1 MKLKRV
7 IRNGAGFLLA
17 TILILLGF
25 LRSARKKAF
34 EQDVITPIAFH
45 NPSEKLF
52 RKMAVWFQK
61 KGFVFIST
69 AQLLDILSGRA
80 VCPRG
85 AIWLSLDD
93 GWRDNLS
100 NVIPIANKYHIPI
113 TIFICTGAVE
123 EGAFWWR
130 KVTQFPDLVPPQFR
144 DVDTLKKQPE
154 EIRMQ
159 IIRHIDEAGVSPP
172 REAMTVDEVK
182 GISVITEIDLGA
194 HTDTH
199 PILPN
204 CNEELIEDEIAE
216 STRKLE
222 EWTGKNITVFAYPNG
237 SYDGRERQ
245 FLEAKGYKLAATTEE
260 RSAGVNSDPYFFPR
274 HIVMDDGSFA
284 ENICHALGVWAP
296 VIKKIKQII
305 RYH

>member
-1 MKLKRV
+1 LKFKRV
-7 IRNGAGFLLA
+7 LRNSAGFLLA
-17 TILILLGF
+17 MILILLGF
-25 LRSARKKAF
+25 LRRARKKAF
-34 EQDVITPIAFH
+34 EQDVITSIAFH

-52 RKMAVWFQK
+52 RKIVAWLLK
-61 KGFVFIST
+61 KGFVFISA
-69 AQLLDILSGRA
+69 AQLMDILSGRA

-85 AIWLSLDD
+85 AIWFSLDD
-93 GWRDNLS
+93 GWRGNLT
-100 NVIPIANKYHIPI
+100 NVIPIAKKYQIPI
-113 TIFICTGAVE
+113 TIFIYTGAVE
-123 EGAFWWR
+123 EGIFWWR

-144 DVDTLKKQPE
+144 EVDTIKKQPE
-154 EIRMQ
+154 EIRVQ
-159 IIRHIDEAGVSPP
+159 IIRHIDEADASPP
-172 REAMTVDEVK
+172 REAMTVDEVRA
-182 GISVITEIDLGA
+182 ISKITEIDLGA
-194 HTDTH
+194 HSNTH

-204 CNEELIEDEIAE
+204 CSDKQIEDEIAE

-260 RSAGVNSDPYFFPR
+260 KSAGVNSDPYFFPR

-284 ENICHALGVWAP
+284 ENICHALGIWTP

-305 RYH
+305 R

>member
-1 MKLKRV
+1 MKLRRV

-17 TILILLGF
+17 TILIRLGF
-25 LRSARKKAF
+25 LKRASKKAL
-34 EQDVITPIAFH
+34 EPDVITSIAFH
-45 NPSEKLF
+45 NPSKKLF
-52 RKMAVWFQK
+52 MKMVAQLQK
-61 KGFVFIST
+61 KGFEFISA
-69 AQLLDILSGRA
+69 AQLMDILSGRA

-85 AIWLSLDD
+85 AVWLSLDD
-93 GWRDNLS
+93 GWRDNLT
-100 NVIPIANKYHIPI
+100 NVIPTAVEHQIPI

-123 EGAFWWR
+123 EGVFWWR
-130 KVTQFPDLVPPQFR
+130 KVTQFPHLVPLQFR
-144 DVDTLKKQPE
+144 DVNTLKKQPE
-154 EIRMQ
+154 DVRMQ
-159 IIRHIDEAGVSPP
+159 IIRHIDEAGVSPQ
-172 REAMTVDEVK
+172 REAMTIEEVK
-182 GISVITEIDLGA
+182 NISVITEIDLGA

-204 CNEELIEDEIAE
+204 CSEKQIEDEIAE

-245 FLEAKGYKLAATTEE
+245 FLEAKGYKLAVTTEE
-260 RSAGVNSDPYFFPR
+260 KSTVVNGDLYLFPR
-274 HIVMDDGSFA
+274 YIVMDDGSFT

-305 RYH
+305 RK